1 MLQRVQTIFLT
12 LVFIAMI
19 VAVLSPLWQKFD
31 SVTNGAIQ
39 LTAIN
44 LTQYEDFEKKVVTS
58 QSWTFYIALIA
69 LIAAGVAAYSAT
81 QYKKRLTQIKLGA
94 LNSLLMGGSLILTIY
109 FSFQGEKMLEPEV
122 KGAYLPGFYA
132 IFVALIFNLLANRFI
147 RRDER
152 LVRSVD
158 RIR

>member
-12 LVFIAMI
+12 LVFISMI
-19 VAVLSPLWQKFD
+19 TAVLSPLWQKFD
-31 SVTNGAIQ
+31 SQTDGAVQ

-44 LTQYEDFEKKVVTS
+44 LTHYTNFSDKEIQS
-58 QSWTFYIALIA
+58 QSWTFYIAMLA
-69 LIAAGVAAYSAT
+69 LMAAGVAAYSVT
-81 QYKKRLTQIKLGA
+81 RYNNRLTQIKLGA
-94 LNSLLMGGSLILTIY
+94 LNSLIMGGSLILTIY
-109 FSFQGEKMLEPEV
+109 FSFQGEKLFDADI

-132 IFVALIFNLLANRFI
+132 IFAGLIFNVLANRFI
-147 RRDER
+147 RRDEQ